1 MKYKVTILQVHFSC
15 VCVCVKVLVTCLYP
29 TVYGPMDCRQPFPPA
44 GDLPDPGI
52 KSGHPALQVD
62 SLLSEPPGK
71 PMFQLVS
78 YLVTTSTIKIQNI
91 QSPQKVPWGSSLPIP
106 ENTGQLSLTIG

>member
-1 MKYKVTILQVHFSC
+1 MEFSMPEC
-15 VCVCVKVLVTCLYP
+15 WSE
-29 TVYGPMDCRQPFPPA
+29 QPFPSP

-71 PMFQLVS
+71 PTFRLVP
-78 YLVTTSTIKIQNI
+78 YLVTTSTIKTQNV

-106 ENTGQLSLTIG
+106 ENTGQLSLTIDLPFLKLHIDGII